1 MSISI
6 DTTMFKK
13 LLGFGNNGENDVVS
27 NNGESSPP
35 TNSVADRNETAK
47 MEDKN
52 SPSKDNGIEVIKGGK
67 GFEDPGRNQSDEMT
81 GQLKRAYDKNTYIKY
96 IPLIINNR
104 AVNYWRNY
112 WSKNVSFIPRN
123 DD

>member
-1 MSISI
+1 
-6 DTTMFKK
+6 MFKK
-13 LLGFGNNGENDVVS
+13 LFGSGNNGENDVVS

-35 TNSVADRNETAK
+35 TNSVAVLNETAK

-52 SPSKDNGIEVIKGGK
+52 SLSQDNGIEVIKGGK
-67 GFEDPGRNQSDEMT
+67 IFEDPGRNQSEETT

-96 IPLIINNR
+96 LPLIINNR

-112 WSKNVSFIPRN
+112 WSKNVSFIPKN